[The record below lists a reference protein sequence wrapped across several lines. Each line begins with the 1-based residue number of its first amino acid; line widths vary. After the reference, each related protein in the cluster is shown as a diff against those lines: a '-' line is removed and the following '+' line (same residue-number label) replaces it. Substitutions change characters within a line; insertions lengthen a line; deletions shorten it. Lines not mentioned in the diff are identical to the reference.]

1 MWIRLPELF
10 LRRQP
15 APTTRAALWMLLS
28 GLCAVM
34 MNVLI
39 RLAAERMHPFEVTF
53 FRCLFGLAVMLPFII
68 RAGPALFRNSRAI
81 FFTLRAAVGLLSM
94 LTWFYGIT
102 LVPLATATA
111 VNFTAPLFATIGAAL
126 VLHEDVR
133 LRRWSAVAVGFAGV
147 LIIIRPGAGSLDVN
161 LLLILLSAGSAAM
174 NNITVKFLAR
184 TERPNTIVAFFVMYL
199 TPLSLVPALFVWT
212 WPDLYTLAAL
222 IGLGAI
228 GTLAHLSVARAYA
241 AADAS
246 ACAPFEFV
254 RLPYAAAIGYLMFGE
269 VTDAWTWAGA
279 AVIAGSA
286 MYVAYREA
294 HVSRHGRPVAAAAV
308 AGSSA
313 GGRNAA

>member
-1 MWIRLPELF
+1 MWLRLPDIS
-10 LRRQP
+10 RRWQP

-68 RAGPALFRNSRAI
+68 RAGPALFHNSRAI
-81 FFTLRAAVGLLSM
+81 FFTLRAAVGLVSM

-126 VLHEDVR
+126 ILHEDVR
-133 LRRWSAVAVGFAGV
+133 LRRWSAVAIGFAGV
-147 LIIIRPGAGSLDVN
+147 LVIIRPGAGTLDLN

-184 TERPNTIVAFFVMYL
+184 TERPNTIVAFFVLYL
-199 TPLSLVPALFVWT
+199 TPLSLIPALFVWQ
-212 WPDLYTLAAL
+212 WPDLRTLAAL
-222 IGLGAI
+222 VGLGAI
-228 GTLAHLSVARAYA
+228 GTVAHLSLARAYV

-254 RLPYAAAIGYLMFGE
+254 RLPYAALIGFVIFGE
-269 VTDAWTWAGA
+269 VPDAATWVGAAIIAGA
-279 AVIAGSA
+279 A

-294 HVSRHGRPVAAAAV
+294 HVAKAGRVPAV
-308 AGSSA
+308 RPAVQ
-313 GGRNAA
+313 R

>member
-1 MWIRLPELF
+1 MWIRLPEMSS
-10 LRRQP
+10 RWQP

-28 GLCAVM
+28 GFCAVM

-39 RLAAERMHPFEVTF
+39 RVAAARMHPFEVTF
-53 FRCLFGLAVMLPFII
+53 FRCLFGLMVMAPFII
-68 RAGPALFRNSRAI
+68 RAGPALFHNSRAI
-81 FFTLRAAVGLLSM
+81 FFTLRAAVGLVSM

-126 VLHEDVR
+126 ILHEDVR
-133 LRRWSAVAVGFAGV
+133 LRRWSAVAIGFAGV
-147 LIIIRPGAGSLDVN
+147 MIIIRPGADRLDVN
-161 LLLILLSAGSAAM
+161 LLLILISAASAAM

-199 TPLSLVPALFVWT
+199 TPLSLVPALFVWQ
-212 WPDLYTLAAL
+212 WPDLHTLAAL

-228 GTLAHLSVARAYA
+228 GTVAHLSLARAYV

-254 RLPYAAAIGYLMFGE
+254 RLPYAALIGYLMFGE
-269 VTDAWTWAGA
+269 IPDAGTWVGA
-279 AVIAGSA
+279 AVIVAAA

-294 HVSRHGRPVAAAAV
+294 HVAKAGRAPIPRPAV
-308 AGSSA
+308 Q
-313 GGRNAA
+313 R